1 MSCLSSDSN
10 SNIVSDLSF
19 GEPSS
24 PPSSSSGS
32 DTVGV
37 KTSDT
42 VSATPISST
51 GPDENE
57 SPKVLRRPKH
67 SLDAKR
73 LMRKQRKKRKRFQ
86 KKTSKAEL
94 QQELRKV
101 KEVHKSSEIEVLRYK
116 SMARSY
122 WQWER
127 KEVMRTRRHQRS
139 ESQSLIPVL
148 HEINP
153 DYLTDPVVDG
163 KPNARYIG
171 RGSFSVVR
179 LQVYRDVTVAVK
191 EFLPHSIRS
200 DVVHEASIIAILICR
215 TYLEYVKIVTQ
226 FHSVNSTLRQEMQS
240 LSQSVGNHMHSHHRS
255 TVLSTLRS
263 KHHSQ

>member
-122 WQWER
+122 WDRWQWDLMKR
-127 KEVMRTRRHQRS
+127 KEVMRDSLTRRHQRS

-179 LQVYRDVTVAVK
+179 LQVYRCCC
-191 EFLPHSIRS
+191 EGISSSLHSFR
-200 DVVHEASIIAILICR
+200 C
-215 TYLEYVKIVTQ
+215 
-226 FHSVNSTLRQEMQS
+226 ST
-240 LSQSVGNHMHSHHRS
+240 
-255 TVLSTLRS
+255 
-263 KHHSQ
+263 